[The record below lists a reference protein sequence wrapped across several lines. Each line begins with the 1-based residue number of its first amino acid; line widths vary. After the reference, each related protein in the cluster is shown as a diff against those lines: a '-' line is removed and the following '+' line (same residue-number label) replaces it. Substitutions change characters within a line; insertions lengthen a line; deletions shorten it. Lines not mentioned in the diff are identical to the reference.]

1 MPYAVL
7 KMDHKI
13 TALKLQKRNHQ
24 RVNVYL
30 DGEFA
35 FGLSRIVAAWLAVD
49 QTINDEKIAQLRE
62 QDASEA
68 AYQLALK
75 FLDYRPR
82 SQAEIRKN
90 MQTHEVPEPIIEAT
104 LVRLQ
109 SSGLVN
115 DQNFAQ
121 SWVENRVEFRPR
133 GKRAL
138 RMELRQRGIGDEA
151 IERAVEA
158 VDEAGLAYQAAVKQ
172 IRKLDTNDWQTFR
185 QKLTNFLLRR
195 GFNFDV
201 INPVVRQVWDEKQ
214 ASQPDK
220 QD

>member
-1 MPYAVL
+1 MPNAVQM
-7 KMDHKI
+7 MDHKI

-24 RVNVYL
+24 RVNLYL

-49 QTINDEKIAQLRE
+49 QTISDEKIAQLKE

-68 AYQLALK
+68 AYQQALK

-82 SQAEIRKN
+82 SLAEIRKN
-90 MQTHEVPEPIIEAT
+90 MQMHEVPEPTIEAT
-104 LVRLQ
+104 LERLQ
-109 SSGLVN
+109 ASGLVN

-121 SWVENRVEFRPR
+121 GWVENRVELRPR

-138 RMELRQRGIGDEA
+138 RMELRQRGIDDET
-151 IERAVEA
+151 IEHAMED
-158 VDEAGLAYQAAVKQ
+158 VDENELAYRAALKQA
-172 IRKLDTNDWQTFR
+172 RKLDTGDWQTFR

-195 GFNFDV
+195 GFNFEV
-201 INPVVRQVWDEKQ
+201 INPVVRQVWNKREAAQPEKR
-214 ASQPDK
+214 K
-220 QD
+220 